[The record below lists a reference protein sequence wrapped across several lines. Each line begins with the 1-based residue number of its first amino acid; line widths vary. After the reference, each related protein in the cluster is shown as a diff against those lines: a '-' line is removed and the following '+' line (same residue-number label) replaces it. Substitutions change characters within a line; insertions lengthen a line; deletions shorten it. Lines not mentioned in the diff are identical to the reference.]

1 MSFKVDLLNN
11 KTGKVENKKLLF
23 KGFSVVLSTLIGLLI
38 VIYFLPFN
46 DILRALKEISFKS
59 FIVGLSLYTL
69 SYWFRAYRWK
79 FFYPEAPFKY
89 LFFTTAVNTFFNN
102 ILPARL
108 GESSIFVFLKKY
120 DKSLKETL
128 KKFFKVRL
136 LDGFSILTFLVFAL
150 ISLKLNPLVGFLIA
164 LPIYPLGIWILNAIF
179 KVINKDIYL
188 NLEPVPFLLS
198 IGNVAAK
205 LFAVYT
211 VLEFINIG
219 FLQFSVGFIG
229 GELSSILPFHS
240 FAGLGSYETAF
251 AASLKLFLNENFS
264 EGFKVAFL
272 SHAFLLFS
280 SILLGLISLLL
291 FLKR

>member
-1 MSFKVDLLNN
+1 VA
-11 KTGKVENKKLLF
+11 NKKLFF

-46 DILRALKEISFKS
+46 DILRALKEISFKN
-59 FIVGLSLYTL
+59 FITGLSLYTL

-79 FFYPEAPFKY
+79 IFYPEVPFKY
-89 LFFTTAVNTFFNN
+89 LFFTTAANTFFNN

-120 DKSLKETL
+120 DKSLKGTL

-136 LDGFSILTFLVFAL
+136 LDGFSILTFFVFAL
-150 ISLKLNPLVGFLIA
+150 VSLKVNPFLGFLIA
-164 LPIYPLGIWILNAIF
+164 LTIYPLGVWLLNATF
-179 KVINKDIYL
+179 KVFKKDIYL
-188 NLEPVPFLLS
+188 NLDLLPFLLS
-198 IGNVAAK
+198 MGNVISK
-205 LFAVYT
+205 LLAVYT

-251 AASLKLFLNENFS
+251 AASLKLFLNESFS

-272 SHAFLLFS
+272 SHSFLLFS
-280 SILLGLISLLL
+280 STLLGLISLLL
-291 FLKR
+291 LLKR